1 MGWHDF
7 LSCPEESFIFNS
19 VTYLALV
26 SSLIT
31 KQYTNKFLAVEH
43 RDSWKLSF
51 FFFFLKSKGF
61 LVVCLVGNKEWTTSQ
76 TLGCSLMQV
85 RAFLKAQQQE
95 FQEPGD
101 LSCRARSR
109 KLFGYGFA
117 RSSSLR
123 EGKLKALLH
132 LVFQFLGGKRMRVPA
147 EIIQQS

>member
-51 FFFFLKSKGF
+51 FFFFFKSQKDFWLCAWWGTKN
-61 LVVCLVGNKEWTTSQ
+61 GQ
-76 TLGCSLMQV
+76 H
-85 RAFLKAQQQE
+85 
-95 FQEPGD
+95 
-101 LSCRARSR
+101 
-109 KLFGYGFA
+109 
-117 RSSSLR
+117 LR
-123 EGKLKALLH
+123 LWAVH
-132 LVFQFLGGKRMRVPA
+132 
-147 EIIQQS
+147 